1 MSLKNVPA
9 TVIVLAAQRPGVVN
23 ELARDSGVSHKCLVP
38 ICGRPL
44 IAHVIGTLV
53 TTPGVG
59 KIKVSV
65 EPEIHLI
72 LAKLFEGMTDV
83 PIELVPSRPGIA
95 DSVLAAA
102 EGEDD
107 PVIITTADNVLLTPA
122 AIAEVRTALA
132 EADVVAGMTTQG
144 AVQAVHPEAQRRFY
158 MFRDGGYSNCNL
170 YGVSGPHAFRAAE
183 IFREGGQF
191 RKNPRRLVTAFGL
204 FDILLVLARLVTLDG
219 AMKRASRRFG
229 LRFRTVIFS
238 DGALAVDV
246 DNARTY
252 GIAGTVLAKRI
263 GWAG

>member
-1 MSLKNVPA
+1 MTIKNA

-23 ELARDSGVSHKCLVP
+23 ELARESGVSHKCLVP

-44 IAHVIGTLV
+44 IAHVIDTLMV
-53 TTPGVG
+53 TPGVSRV
-59 KIKVSV
+59 KISV
-65 EPEIHLI
+65 EPDIHSE
-72 LAKLFEGMTDV
+72 LAALFAGYDRP
-83 PIELVPSRPGIA
+83 PIELVSSRPGIA

-122 AIAEVRTALA
+122 AIDEVRSALL

-191 RKNPRRLVTAFGL
+191 KKNPRRLVTAFGL

-219 AMKRASRRFG
+219 AMKRASKRFG
-229 LRFRTVIFS
+229 LRFRTVVFA